1 MILRIKTDS
10 KKEHA
15 KIRFHK
21 HAASLS
27 ALPLLGFP
35 PAWLRGKSGWGS
47 PASIHSMQTL
57 GIANSRRC
65 TFAAGKQCLGRGK
78 RLFQCRHGSRHI
90 YAEVK

>member
-15 KIRFHK
+15 KIRLHK

-35 PAWLRGKSGWGS
+35 PAWAHGVHLPAFTACKLRALLIPESACLLLRSSVWGGGRDFS
-47 PASIHSMQTL
+47 S
-57 GIANSRRC
+57 
-65 TFAAGKQCLGRGK
+65 AGV
-78 RLFQCRHGSRHI
+78 
-90 YAEVK
+90 EVDIFK